1 MSRPRRRNR
10 QADRLCGVNRD
21 GDWTLPPVD
30 PLRLDVEKLR
40 DRAELLFEVE
50 EIASKLGLQ
59 FGTDVL
65 LPGERLLEAVDFRCW
80 LCRRVFQRGWTD
92 AEALAEFASRC
103 PDEEMEPGKF
113 FCGDCMTVMDAW
125 AQANPEEWR

>member
-1 MSRPRRRNR
+1 VS
-10 QADRLCGVNRD
+10 D
-21 GDWTLPPVD
+21 GDDWRLGPVN

-40 DRAELLFEVE
+40 TRVHLLFEVE
-50 EIASKLGLQ
+50 KLTRGMG
-59 FGTDVL
+59 FGELL
-65 LPGERLLEAVDFRCW
+65 LPGERPLEAVDFRCW